1 MRSIAEVR
9 AQKCKL
15 LNLLSYRDANYA
27 NRGESSRFWKGSCL
41 PGQGA
46 AEQAACV
53 WQIRAK
59 RSWCSVA
66 AVADR
71 GIGGRELLINEVSG
85 VQACKRRLHDE
96 TERKQMHEGM
106 PARPCAI
113 NGHKRKVPRLDRHA
127 NAYVAFPVDP
137 DKSATRPEAAW
148 RVAEKQRAGKVPT
161 ERPCDVDSIRTSP
174 KALGAM
180 LEAQRDGECDP

>member
-1 MRSIAEVR
+1 
-9 AQKCKL
+9 
-15 LNLLSYRDANYA
+15 ANNA

-59 RSWCSVA
+59 RSWCRVT

-71 GIGGRELLINEVSG
+71 GVGGSELLINKASS
-85 VQACKRRLHDE
+85 VQACSKRLHHE
-96 TERKQMHEGM
+96 AERKQMHDGM

-113 NGHKRKVPRLDRHA
+113 NGHKWESTAIASPRQSIRCLSRQSRQIGNTAGRGLARCRKVTRREGADREALRLGL
-127 NAYVAFPVDP
+127 N
-137 DKSATRPEAAW
+137 
-148 RVAEKQRAGKVPT
+148 
-161 ERPCDVDSIRTSP
+161 
-174 KALGAM
+174 
-180 LEAQRDGECDP
+180 